1 MKIYKNWH
9 FPENEK
15 HFIKYM
21 EEMGSD
27 TYQQKQRD
35 ASFKFLDKFRNA
47 IDIGANVG
55 LWARDMCSTFQHVIL
70 IEPYEP
76 NIECLTKNLE
86 LFNNF
91 EIFKVALSNK
101 SGLKNLY
108 FNRESVGEST
118 LRKHSLS
125 NFTEQIPVNVK
136 TLDEY
141 SFTEI
146 DYIKID
152 VQFHELEVIEGAI
165 NTLTHNCPVLC
176 IESARRN
183 MNELRYVKK
192 FVRILN
198 DLGYKVVGE
207 AGKELFFKK

>member
-9 FPENEK
+9 FPDNEK
-15 HFIKYM
+15 HFIQYM
-21 EEMGSD
+21 EEMGLD
-27 TYQQKQRD
+27 VYQQKQRD
-35 ASFKFLDKFRNA
+35 ASFKFLDNFRNA

-55 LWARDMCSTFQHVIL
+55 LWARDMCKTFQHVIL
-70 IEPYEP
+70 IEPYNP
-76 NIECLTKNLE
+76 NIECLSKNLE
-86 LFNNF
+86 EFNNF
-91 EIFKVALSNK
+91 EIFEVALSNK

-108 FNRESVGEST
+108 FNKESVGGST
-118 LRKHSLS
+118 IRKHDLS
-125 NFTEQIPVNVK
+125 NFAEQIPVNVK
-136 TLDEY
+136 MLDEY

-165 NTLTHNCPVLC
+165 NTLKNNYPVLC

-183 MNELRYVKK
+183 LDELRYVKK
-192 FVRILN
+192 FVKILE
-198 DLGYKVVGE
+198 DLGYRVVGE